1 MARRSSRPEI
11 VTIYWRDIPA
21 QVNGQSG
28 RVRHQVLLSEK
39 FQRAIDR
46 AKSKARIRTAADDVA
61 QWRRSS
67 TPCDGDV
74 ASAAAAVAAA
84 IEARYS
90 ADDLGRLAFAGGFEA
105 DLDATGPP
113 TASDSDPAPS
123 EEVPT

>member
-1 MARRSSRPEI
+1 MARRSARAEI

-21 QVNGQSG
+21 QVNGQEG

-61 QWRRSS
+61 QWRRTS

-90 ADDLGRLAFAGGFEA
+90 VDELGRLAFAGGVEA
-105 DLDATGPP
+105 DLDGVGAP
-113 TASDSDPAPS
+113 TASDPHPSAS